1 MVFIRVPTRRYIGLW
16 MLLLC
21 TILCNAEPLRTGL
34 SGRVVDAQTGQGL
47 SGVELF
53 FTIGIYDEPTLI
65 GTTSDKE
72 GYFSLSNTE
81 NLTSITYQMVGYETD
96 EYPLVLGVMKENV
109 VLRLRPSIIN
119 LQEINV
125 RKGHEKRN
133 YRRKDN
139 PAVAFMR
146 QVIAHK
152 DSMTVKTMPHYVV
165 DEYSRTSFSLND
177 FRPNFEKGFWKGYEC
192 VRKYIDTSNALR
204 PSLTVSMRECLSH
217 RYFQSIPKQEKIVV
231 DRKRCYGIEDMFTTQ
246 ALSTSVDNI
255 FKPIELNDNDIT
267 LLFNRFVSP
276 LSSTIAISYYQYYL
290 QDTLVIDGD
299 SCVDVAFIPVN
310 SESYSFTG
318 HLYVLNDGSY
328 KIKKYILQVPQ
339 HISLNFVNMVEITH
353 TYRRLSNGLW
363 ANDRTHILTDF
374 YVFKRTKNI
383 TGRYTHVYGT
393 YDFEQPINKD
403 VFTRTLASDTLG
415 RKDSLTFRERMA
427 LWDALRP
434 EPLSEHE
441 IAILDLL
448 EECKH
453 LPQFNSLIMFCD
465 AISSRYVATT
475 PSYRWGE
482 SKWDFGPIFNMFS
495 WNILEGFRFRLGGM
509 TTARANPHLFFKG
522 YVAFST
528 KDLLPKGNATIIYSF
543 NKKKYQPFE
552 PWRHYISVM
561 GQYDVEETGAAE
573 GWLGRDNI
581 FRSVPLMKPKMK
593 NFEYVARARVEYMKE
608 WPSHFSVRARF
619 DFENNKATGSLH
631 YDRVTDYQGGQ
642 IFATQRMDAYNNY
655 EGEVQLLYMPGGS
668 FPVSREGVDTQF
680 TLEKDGPV
688 VSLTHQM
695 GYLDD
700 RQSGGEGFYYNHTE
714 IGVAKRFWFSSF
726 GHLDTRLRVG
736 YIWNKVPFMKL
747 YTPTTSSI
755 FILNDNGLNAMQ
767 PMEFMMDR
775 YIDWSMTYYFK
786 GWIFNRIPGINRLQL
801 RGLVSF
807 SGVYGYL
814 GKRNNPYLEGN
825 KGLYQFSDASKWTET
840 GEYIEGYTSSPIG
853 KLPYMELT
861 VGLENIF
868 KVVRIDYIRRLTY
881 NEYELPIINPET
893 DTPFVRKL
901 PAWGRNGVKIS
912 FRFEF

>member
-1 MVFIRVPTRRYIGLW
+1 
-16 MLLLC
+16 MLC
-21 TILCNAEPLRTGL
+21 IILCNTLRVCAEDKDDVTKSVHLRT
-34 SGRVVDAQTGQGL
+34 VV
-47 SGVELF
+47 VK
-53 FTIGIYDEPTLI
+53 P
-65 GTTSDKE
+65 
-72 GYFSLSNTE
+72 
-81 NLTSITYQMVGYETD
+81 NLPAKYE
-96 EYPLVLGVMKENV
+96 
-109 VLRLRPSIIN
+109 
-119 LQEINV
+119 
-125 RKGHEKRN
+125 
-133 YRRKDN
+133 YRRKGN
-139 PAVAFMR
+139 PAVTFME
-146 QVIAHK
+146 QVIARK
-152 DSMTVKTMPHYVV
+152 DSQTVKTMPYYTTN
-165 DEYSRTSFSLND
+165 EYSRTAFSLND
-177 FRPNFEKGFWKGYEC
+177 FRPNFEKGFWKGYNC
-192 VRKYIDTSNALR
+192 VRTYIDTTNAAR

-217 RYFQSIPKQEKIVV
+217 EYYRRDPKEEKTVV
-231 DRKRCYGIEDMFTTQ
+231 ERKRKYGIEDMFTTQ
-246 ALSTSVDNI
+246 ALSNTMDQV
-255 FKPIELNDNDIT
+255 FKPIDLNDDDIT

-276 LSSTIAISYYQYYL
+276 LSSTLAIVYYHFYL
-290 QDTLVIDGD
+290 LDTVEVDGEV
-299 SCVDVAFIPVN
+299 CQEVAFVPVN
-310 SESYSFTG
+310 KESYGFSGSLF
-318 HLYVLNDGSY
+318 VLDDGSFKVKAY
-328 KIKKYILQVPQ
+328 TLQLPQ
-339 HISLNFVNMVEITH
+339 LYTVNFVDEVEIHH

-363 ANDRTHILTDF
+363 ANDKTDIITDF
-374 YVFKRTKNI
+374 FIFNRKKNL
-383 TGRYTHVYGT
+383 TGRHTLVYVD
-393 YDFEQPINKD
+393 YNFEPID
-403 VFTRTLASDTLG
+403 DEVFAFTLVSDSVG
-415 RKDSLTFRERMA
+415 RKDTLTFNQRMA
-427 LWDALRP
+427 LWDSIRP
-434 EPLSEHE
+434 EPLSKHE

-465 AISSRYVATT
+465 AISSRYVATI

-482 SKWDFGPIFNMFS
+482 SKWDFGPIYNMFS

-543 NKKKYQPFE
+543 NKKKYQPYE

-581 FRSVPLMKPKMK
+581 FRSIPLLKPKMK
-593 NFEYVARARVEYMKE
+593 NFEYVTRARVEYMKE

-619 DFENNKATGSLH
+619 DFENNKAAGSLH
-631 YDRVTDYQGGQ
+631 YDRVTAYQNGQ
-642 IFATQRMDAYNNY
+642 IVATQRMDAYNNY
-655 EGEVQLLYMPGGS
+655 EGEVELLYMPGGS
-668 FPVSREGVDTQF
+668 FPVSREGVDTRF

-688 VSLTHQM
+688 VSLTHKM

-700 RQSGGEGFYYNHTE
+700 RRTGGEGFYYNHTE

-736 YIWNKVPFMKL
+736 YIWNQVPFMKL

-786 GWIFNRIPGINRLQL
+786 GWILNRIPGINRLQL

-814 GKRNNPYLEGN
+814 GNRNNPYLEGN
-825 KGLYQFSDASKWTET
+825 EGLYQFSDASVWENS
-840 GEYIEGYTSSPIG
+840 EYIEGYTSSPIG

-881 NEYELPIINPET
+881 NEYTLPSGMT
-893 DTPFVRKL
+893 RKYGG
-901 PAWGRNGVKIS
+901 WGRNGVKVS
-912 FRFEF
+912 FHFEF

>member
-1 MVFIRVPTRRYIGLW
+1 
-16 MLLLC
+16 MLC
-21 TILCNAEPLRTGL
+21 IILCYPNRVYAEDEDDVTKSVHLRT
-34 SGRVVDAQTGQGL
+34 VVVKPNL
-47 SGVELF
+47 
-53 FTIGIYDEPTLI
+53 PT
-65 GTTSDKE
+65 K
-72 GYFSLSNTE
+72 
-81 NLTSITYQMVGYETD
+81 YQ
-96 EYPLVLGVMKENV
+96 
-109 VLRLRPSIIN
+109 
-119 LQEINV
+119 
-125 RKGHEKRN
+125 
-133 YRRKDN
+133 YRRKGN
-139 PAVAFMR
+139 PAVTFME

-152 DSMTVKTMPHYVV
+152 DSQTVKTMPYYTTN
-165 DEYSRTSFSLND
+165 EYSRTAFSLND
-177 FRPNFEKGFWKGYEC
+177 FRPNFEKGFWKGYGC
-192 VRKYIDTSNALR
+192 VSKYIDTTNAAR
-204 PSLTVSMRECLSH
+204 PSLTVSMRESLSH
-217 RYFQSIPKQEKIVV
+217 EYYQRNPKREKTVV
-231 DRKRCYGIEDMFTTQ
+231 ERKRKYGIEDMFTTQ
-246 ALSTSVDNI
+246 ALSNTMDQV
-255 FKPIELNDNDIT
+255 FKPIDINDNDIT

-276 LSSTIAISYYQYYL
+276 LSSTLAIAYYHFYL
-290 QDTLVIDGD
+290 LDTVEVDGEV
-299 SCVDVAFIPVN
+299 CQEVAFVPAN
-310 SESYSFTG
+310 KESYGFSGSLF
-318 HLYVLNDGSY
+318 VLDDGSY
-328 KIKKYILQVPQ
+328 KVKAYTLRLPQ
-339 HISLNFVNMVEITH
+339 LFTVNFVDEVKIDH

-363 ANDRTHILTDF
+363 ANDRTNIVTDF
-374 YVFKRTKNI
+374 FVFNRKKNL
-383 TGRYTHVYGT
+383 TGRHTHVYRD
-393 YDFEQPINKD
+393 YDFEPIND
-403 VFTRTLASDTLG
+403 EVFAFSLVSDSVG
-415 RKDSLTFRERMA
+415 RKDTLTFNQRMA
-427 LWDALRP
+427 LWDSIRP
-434 EPLSEHE
+434 EPLSKHE
-441 IAILDLL
+441 VAILDLL

-465 AISSRYVATT
+465 AISSRYVATI

-482 SKWDFGPIFNMFS
+482 SKWDFGPIYNMFS

-608 WPSHFSVRARF
+608 WPSHFSIRARF
-619 DFENNKATGSLH
+619 DFENNKAAGSLH
-631 YDRVTDYQGGQ
+631 YDRVTAYQNGQ
-642 IFATQRMDAYNNY
+642 IVATQRMDAYNNY
-655 EGEVQLLYMPGGS
+655 EGEVELLYMPGGS
-668 FPVSREGVDTQF
+668 FPVSREGVDTRF

-695 GYLDD
+695 GFLDD
-700 RQSGGEGFYYNHTE
+700 RRTGGQGFYYNHTK

-726 GHLDTRLRVG
+726 GHLDTRLQVG
-736 YIWNKVPFMKL
+736 YIWNQVPFMKL
-747 YTPTTSSI
+747 YSPATSSN

-814 GKRNNPYLEGN
+814 GKCNNPYLEGN
-825 KGLYQFSDASKWTET
+825 EGLYQFSDASKWTET

-881 NEYELPIINPET
+881 NEYTLPSEMT
-893 DTPFVRKL
+893 RKYGG
-901 PAWGRNGVKIS
+901 WGRNGVKVS
-912 FRFEF
+912 FHFEF